1 MILGV
6 HYLTDVLQLPD
17 DKADEGKGEE
27 DGLQK
32 FLFVLL
38 IISIA
43 EIRQNFGVVL
53 SLVVHRVVVLVILYH
68 VHALDS
74 A

>member
-6 HYLTDVLQLPD
+6 HYLTDVLKLLD
-17 DKADEGKGEE
+17 DKADEGKSKK
-27 DGLQK
+27 DGLQE